1 MADLSLEGLIIV
13 VTVDILVDLVIVV
26 TVVFTDGDS
35 GCGVVVDGHI
45 VVSVGSSVVIP
56 VCAYVVE

>member
-35 GCGVVVDGHI
+35 GCGVVVDGNI

-56 VCAYVVE
+56 VCVYVVE